1 MYHMVQR
8 IETTARTTA
17 GARTV
22 YDLLTDGSTWPTWSP
37 LGSFTLEKAAPGGG
51 EGLGAIRVF
60 RTGRTTSREEV
71 VELVPEHRFS
81 YALLSGL
88 PLRNYRADVDLTPAG
103 DGGTVIHWRSRFTA
117 KVPGTGWIYR
127 WALGRFIQRC
137 VDGLAAHATTL
148 ARNGS

>member
-8 IETTARTTA
+8 IDRSARSSADAT
-17 GARTV
+17 TV
-22 YDLLTDGSTWPTWSP
+22 YSLLVDGRTWPTWSP
-37 LGSFTLEKAAPGGG
+37 LRSFELEAEAPGGG

-60 RTGRTTSREEV
+60 RTGRTVSREEV
-71 VELVPEHRFS
+71 VELVPGRRFS

-88 PLRNYRADVDLTPAG
+88 PLRNYRADVDLTPV
-103 DGGTVIHWRSRFTA
+103 DGGTVIHWRSSFTP

-127 WALGRFIQRC
+127 RALGTFIQRC

-148 ARNGS
+148 AGQGS